1 MANTSI
7 DLCEIGFHVFLA
19 KTIIE
24 LVNLLYLIEQVYTV
38 YLHVLE

>member
-24 LVNLLYLIEQVYTV
+24 VTRVFLMVALV
-38 YLHVLE
+38 